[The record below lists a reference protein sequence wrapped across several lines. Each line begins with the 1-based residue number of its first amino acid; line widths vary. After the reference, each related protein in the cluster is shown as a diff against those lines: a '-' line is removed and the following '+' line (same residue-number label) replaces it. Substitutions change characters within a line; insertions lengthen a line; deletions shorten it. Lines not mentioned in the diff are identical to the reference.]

1 MRNNVD
7 FFKSLNQRETDTGT
21 FLKSIQFVN
30 VQQFKITKI
39 DDKSYF
45 QNELS
50 KIRYVDAVFQPLDQP
65 TYMAWIC
72 TCTSLRGITLLT
84 KPKE

>member
-1 MRNNVD
+1 M
-7 FFKSLNQRETDTGT
+7 
-21 FLKSIQFVN
+21 
-30 VQQFKITKI
+30 QQFKITKI

-50 KIRYVDAVFQPLDQP
+50 KIRCVDAVFQPLENQP